1 MFGQGLQ
8 VRADTELYGDSLLAK
23 GYQHGA
29 AYKGAQAEACVP
41 FSPQEL

>member
-1 MFGQGLQ
+1 MSWQGLQ
-8 VRADTELYGDSLLAK
+8 VQGDTELYGDSLLVK

-29 AYKGAQAEACVP
+29 AYKRAQAEARVP